1 MKTWMRSLEQLD
13 RTALLR
19 ACLTS
24 QLELMG
30 NGAATS
36 LLEAEQQ
43 ERRADSKL
51 DRLADELRAL
61 GIRF

>member
-1 MKTWMRSLEQLD
+1 MQTWMKSLEQQD

-24 QLELMG
+24 QIELTR
-30 NGAATS
+30 NGAATA
-36 LLEAEQQ
+36 LLEREQQ
-43 ERRADSKL
+43 ERLANSKL